1 VAANPID
8 DADLE
13 QLKAQ
18 ARQWLDETKRAERIR
33 EALENSQFKLRSI
46 TDVLANPTRPKWLLR
61 DTLEENVL
69 ALMAGPRGTYKSF
82 IALHWSMLVALA
94 GFEVLLISAE
104 GAGIDRRI
112 RAWLMRHAPS
122 VDPSTLKVTILER
135 RVNFNAPAEVAD
147 LVETIETLELKPKLV
162 VIDTLSK
169 NSGGLDENSNSEV
182 KEFIGFID
190 NGIRRRFD
198 CTVLLLHHTGHSE
211 QGRARGA
218 SALEADTDA
227 AYVIKR
233 EPGTRIVSVSRE
245 RFKDSA
251 DLEPLVYQAEIIDL
265 GDRDEFDQPVSSIA
279 LVPATAEVV
288 SSRADSQ
295 PRGARQKELLRV
307 LKRLAEEAG
316 TELIWTSAD
325 LARIAR
331 DAGMARATA
340 RDAAAGLTGFYL
352 VSTVGGYRLKR
363 PGE

>member
-1 VAANPID
+1 MSANPISD
-8 DADLE
+8 DDLE
-13 QLKAQ
+13 ELKAQ
-18 ARQWLDETKRAERIR
+18 AREWVEQGRRAERIR

-82 IALHWSMLVALA
+82 IALHWSMLIALA

-112 RAWLMRHAPS
+112 RAWLMRHAPN

-135 RVNFNAPAEVAD
+135 RVNFNEPAEVAD
-147 LVETIETLELKPKLV
+147 LAETIETLELKPKLV

-182 KEFIGFID
+182 KAFIGFID

-198 CTVLLLHHTGHSE
+198 CTVLLLHHTGHTE

-233 EPGTRIVSVSRE
+233 EPGTKTVTVSRE

-251 DLEPLVYQAEIIDL
+251 DLEPLAYQAEVIDL
-265 GDRDEFDQPVSSIA
+265 GEVDEFEQPVTSIA
-279 LVPATAEVV
+279 LVPTTVEAV
-288 SSRADSQ
+288 SDRAGV
-295 PRGARQKELLRV
+295 PRGMRQRELLRALQV
-307 LKRLAEEAG
+307 LQEKAG
-316 TELIWTSAD
+316 HDLTWTSGE
-325 LARIAR
+325 LRKIGR
-331 DAGMARATA
+331 DCGMSKQTA
-340 RDAAAGLTGFYL
+340 QDSAAALTSFYL
-352 VSTVGGYRLKR
+352 VSTVGGYRLRRK
-363 PGE
+363 GE